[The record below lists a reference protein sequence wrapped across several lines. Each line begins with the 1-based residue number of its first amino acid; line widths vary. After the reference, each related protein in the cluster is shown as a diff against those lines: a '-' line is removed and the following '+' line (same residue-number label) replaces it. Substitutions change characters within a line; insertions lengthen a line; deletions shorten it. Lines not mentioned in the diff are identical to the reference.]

1 MPTRPKK
8 PCGQP
13 GCRELVEA
21 GQGYCPAHKRQK
33 QKRVDEQRGSSADRG
48 YGGAWQKAR
57 AHYLRAHPLC
67 VYCEREG
74 ITKAAE
80 VVDHITPHKGDWDL
94 FWDSDNWQSLCKRHH
109 DIKTATVDG
118 GFGFKKK

>member
-1 MPTRPKK
+1 MPRRPRK

-13 GCRELVEA
+13 GCPALVEA
-21 GQGYCPAHKRQK
+21 GQGYCDKHKRDK
-33 QKRVDEQRGSSADRG
+33 QQQTDSQRGTAHQRG
-48 YGGAWQKAR
+48 YGARWQRAR
-57 AHYLRAHPLC
+57 AYYLRAHPLC

-94 FWDSDNWQSLCKRHH
+94 FWDSDNWQSLCKSHH
-109 DIKTATVDG
+109 DSKTATADG
-118 GFGFKKK
+118 GFGNKK